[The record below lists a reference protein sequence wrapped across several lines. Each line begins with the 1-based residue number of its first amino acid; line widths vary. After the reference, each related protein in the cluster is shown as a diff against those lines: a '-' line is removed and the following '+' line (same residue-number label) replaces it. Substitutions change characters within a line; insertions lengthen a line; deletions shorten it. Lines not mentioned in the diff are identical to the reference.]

1 MTNQDCDIIQ
11 DLLPLYIDSCCHP
24 GSRELVEEHL
34 KTCPACQKVYGEMTG
49 DIPAPEA
56 PQPEPA
62 PDPTPEE
69 KKEKSFRKGMKKIR
83 RGWIK

>member
-34 KTCPACQKVYGEMTG
+34 KT
-49 DIPAPEA
+49 
-56 PQPEPA
+56 
-62 PDPTPEE
+62 
-69 KKEKSFRKGMKKIR
+69 
-83 RGWIK
+83 